1 MPLLAIG
8 GLALIAFFAYK
19 CYFWRYTES
28 GARRIREIELG
39 LRAQEAQRS
48 STSSGRAN
56 SGPII
61 QAG

>member
-1 MPLLAIG
+1 MTLVAMG

-39 LRAQEAQRS
+39 LRAQEAQQPR
-48 STSSGRAN
+48 
-56 SGPII
+56 
-61 QAG
+61 